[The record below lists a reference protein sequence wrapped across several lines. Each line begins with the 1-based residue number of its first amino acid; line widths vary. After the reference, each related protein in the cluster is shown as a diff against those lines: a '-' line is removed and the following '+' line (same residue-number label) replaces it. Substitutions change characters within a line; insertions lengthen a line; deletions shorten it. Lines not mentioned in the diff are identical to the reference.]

1 MKYTQ
6 SKLNTPPNFT
16 VYVFSANL
24 IKKVGIY
31 TYGQVT

>member
-1 MKYTQ
+1 MKYIQ
-6 SKLNTPPNFT
+6 SKLKKPPNFI
-16 VYVFSANL
+16 VYIFSANL